1 MDFIVTMI
9 LDLDQPIMSDQVR
22 LESQLPFLDEPD
34 PGPDPEAASH
44 VGQC

>member
-22 LESQLPFLDEPD
+22 ARVSVALS
-34 PGPDPEAASH
+34 
-44 VGQC
+44 